1 MKPRKAGRVGVDLG
15 EWFALVPFVV
25 GLIHDAGAVKAMPKG
40 QERKAAIRDLVFA
53 KLDALVDWLD
63 NAMDD

>member
-40 QERKAAIRDLVFA
+40 VDRSAAIRALVFVE
-53 KLDALVDWLD
+53 LDALVDWLD
-63 NAMDD
+63 NALDD

>member
-1 MKPRKAGRVGVDLG
+1 MRARKPGHVGVDLG
-15 EWFALVPFVV
+15 EWFGLVPFVV

-40 QERKAAIRDLVFA
+40 EARKAALRSLVFS

-63 NAMDD
+63 NALED